1 MNYLYNGIG
10 SVLLDN
16 TYNFYLDEEGNLPNR
31 PNWDK
36 QFLIDLVWDKYIVCS
51 DNTYNDLPTSIK
63 KITTRLTK
71 EQDIYML
78 NHINL
83 GIKTFKEYPPFMLYI
98 VRSEQVLTAGKRWQ
112 KDWLLN
118 NYRLQNKIRGVELWI
133 HL

>member
-1 MNYLYNGIG
+1 
-10 SVLLDN
+10 VL
-16 TYNFYLDEEGNLPNR
+16 
-31 PNWDK
+31 
-36 QFLIDLVWDKYIVCS
+36 DKYIVCS

-98 VRSEQVLTAGKRWQ
+98 VRSEQVLTRRQKMAKRLVI
-112 KDWLLN
+112 K
-118 NYRLQNKIRGVELWI
+118 
-133 HL
+133 